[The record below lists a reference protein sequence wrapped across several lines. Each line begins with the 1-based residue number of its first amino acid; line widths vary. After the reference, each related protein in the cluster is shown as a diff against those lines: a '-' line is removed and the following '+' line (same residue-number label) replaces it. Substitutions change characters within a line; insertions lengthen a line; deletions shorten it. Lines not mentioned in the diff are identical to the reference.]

1 MRYSLFNPLFDR
13 RVFMGE
19 PSGGGGGGG
28 GSSSSD
34 SGSSSSS
41 SSSKTET
48 PTFKNLTEASKAGY
62 HGQAVKIEGKS
73 GLQKVEFA
81 DKDYE
86 KKMAVASKKA
96 NNPNIADQFYEPPKD
111 DSTSSVKPKP
121 KPKPVTTTS
130 DDKKK
135 NVKVKSGDSLSKIA
149 ADNNTSVASIAA
161 ANPEITNVNTISVG
175 QELVVPTDTGE
186 STYAAGIGASGSGDV
201 TRNDDGSISVATGTK
216 ESTELIPVETGGVE
230 PVTTT
235 VNTADT
241 TTYKPGQLTESAT
254 TAGTATTTEAGKA
267 AKAAPKD
274 GGDKKPNALGYGY
287 YNQQGVW
294 IPPDIDMY
302 DGGGPGIS
310 GEVFGSA
317 GGVEADVNNDGY
329 VTKEEAEAAAEKGIF
344 KYGIGAASNAVGA
357 TPLGSGKAP
366 TGVAGVIASGG
377 ILGSALGNEYEPREQ
392 MFGPGKSMTQEQVDE
407 YMADVAQRSQE
418 AMKAQQ
424 EKINESDDGPTE
436 VVAVEDVKGPE
447 DPCPAGYKFDAEKGQ
462 CVIDPFQ
469 TPFPDAPTTPV
480 SPVTT
485 LPGTVS
491 PSGLSPYTQIGSMTL
506 PQLQPTRV
514 AATNP
519 LAMQQAQMPQQ
530 GLGTLA
536 PAINKVV

>member
-28 GSSSSD
+28 SSSSD
-34 SGSSSSS
+34 SGSSSS

-62 HGQAVKIEGKS
+62 HGQAVNIEGK

-81 DKDYE
+81 DKSYD
-86 KKMAVASKKA
+86 KKMANASTKATTTTTTAAKTTTKKS
-96 NNPNIADQFYEPPKD
+96 D
-111 DSTSSVKPKP
+111 D
-121 KPKPVTTTS
+121 KPKPVMTTS
-130 DDKKK
+130 NDKKK

-149 ADNNTSVASIAA
+149 ADNNTSVAAIAA

-175 QELVVPTDTGE
+175 QDLVVPTDTGE
-186 STYAAGIGASGSGDV
+186 ATYAAGIGASGSGDV

-254 TAGTATTTEAGKA
+254 TAGTATTTEAGTA

-418 AMKAQQ
+418 AMEAQQ

-491 PSGLSPYTQIGSMTL
+491 PSGLSPYTQIGPMTL

-530 GLGTLA
+530 GLGILA

>member
-19 PSGGGGGGG
+19 PSGGGGGG
-28 GSSSSD
+28 SSSSD
-34 SGSSSSS
+34 SGSSSSSS

-62 HGQAVKIEGKS
+62 HGQAVNIEGK

-81 DKDYE
+81 DKSYD
-86 KKMAVASKKA
+86 KKMADASTKATTTTTTAAKTTTKKS
-96 NNPNIADQFYEPPKD
+96 D
-111 DSTSSVKPKP
+111 DKPK
-121 KPKPVTTTS
+121 VTTTAKS

-149 ADNNTSVASIAA
+149 ADNNTSVAAIAA

-175 QELVVPTDTGE
+175 QDLVVPTDTGE
-186 STYAAGIGASGSGDV
+186 ATYAAGIGASGSGDV

-235 VNTADT
+235 VNTAET

-254 TAGTATTTEAGKA
+254 TAGTATTTEAGTA

-366 TGVAGVIASGG
+366 TGLAGVIASGG

-418 AMKAQQ
+418 AMEAQQ

-491 PSGLSPYTQIGSMTL
+491 PSGLSPYTQIGPVTL
-506 PQLQPTRV
+506 GQLKPTVV
-514 AATNP
+514 ANP
-519 LAMQQAQMPQQ
+519 LLTTPPRAMPMPQQ

>member
-13 RVFMGE
+13 RVFGE
-19 PSGGGGGGG
+19 PSGGGGGG

-41 SSSKTET
+41 SSSKKDET

-62 HGQAVKIEGKS
+62 HGQAVNIEGK
-73 GLQKVEFA
+73 GLQKVEFE
-81 DKDYE
+81 DKEYE

-121 KPKPVTTTS
+121 KPVTTTTS

-149 ADNNTSVASIAA
+149 ADNNTSVASIVA

-175 QELVVPTDTGE
+175 QDLVVPTDTGE

-201 TRNDDGSISVATGTK
+201 TRNDDGSISVATGTR

-230 PVTTT
+230 PITTT
-235 VNTADT
+235 VNTAET

-254 TAGTATTTEAGKA
+254 AAGTATTSTA
-267 AKAAPKD
+267 AAAPQD
-274 GGDKKPNALGYGY
+274 GGEKKPNIFGYGY
-287 YNQQGVW
+287 YNREGVW
-294 IPPDIDMY
+294 IPPDIDMI

-310 GEVFGSA
+310 GQVFGSS
-317 GGVEADVNNDGY
+317 GGIDADRDFGNDDGY
-329 VTKEEAEAAAEKGIF
+329 VEDWEAEAAAKAGKF

-357 TPLGSGKAP
+357 TPYGSGIDP
-366 TGVAGVIASGG
+366 TGIAGMIHGEAMETP
-377 ILGSALGNEYEPREQ
+377 L
-392 MFGPGKSMTQEQVDE
+392 FGPGKSMTQEQVDA
-407 YMADVAQRSQE
+407 YMADVSKRSQE
-418 AMKAQQ
+418 AMEAQQ
-424 EKINESDDGPTE
+424 QKINESDDGPTE
-436 VVAVEDVKGPE
+436 VVAVEDVQPE
-447 DPCPAGYKFDAEKGQ
+447 DPCPEGYKFDAEKGQ

-469 TPFPDAPTTPV
+469 TPFPDTPTTTPTTPIGV
-480 SPVTT
+480 

-491 PSGLSPYTQIGSMTL
+491 PSGLSPYTQIGPLTL
-506 PQLQPTRV
+506 GQLQPTRI
-514 AATNP
+514 AAVNP
-519 LAMQQAQMPQQ
+519 LAMQQAQMPQPTQQ

-536 PAINKVV
+536 PTINRVV

>member
-28 GSSSSD
+28 SSSSD

-41 SSSKTET
+41 SSSSSSKKET

-62 HGQAVKIEGKS
+62 HGQAVNIEGK

-81 DKDYE
+81 DKSYD
-86 KKMAVASKKA
+86 KKMADASTKATTTTTTAAKTTTKKS
-96 NNPNIADQFYEPPKD
+96 D
-111 DSTSSVKPKP
+111 DKPK
-121 KPKPVTTTS
+121 VTTTAKS

-149 ADNNTSVASIAA
+149 ADNNTSVAAIAA

-175 QELVVPTDTGE
+175 QDLVVPTDTGE
-186 STYAAGIGASGSGDV
+186 ATYAAGIGASGSGDV

-235 VNTADT
+235 VNTAET

-254 TAGTATTTEAGKA
+254 TAGTATTTEAGTADTTK
-267 AKAAPKD
+267 KPPQD
-274 GGDKKPNALGYGY
+274 GGKNKPNMFGYGY

-294 IPPDIDMY
+294 IPPDIDMV

-310 GEVFGSA
+310 GAVFGSA

-344 KYGIGAASNAVGA
+344 KYGIGTVSNAVGA
-357 TPLGSGKAP
+357 TPYGSGIDP
-366 TGVAGVIASGG
+366 TGIAGMIHGDAMETP
-377 ILGSALGNEYEPREQ
+377 L
-392 MFGPGKSMTQEQVDE
+392 FGPGVSMTQEQVDE
-407 YMADVAQRSQE
+407 YMADVTKRSQE
-418 AMKAQQ
+418 AMEAQQ
-424 EKINESDDGPTE
+424 KKINESDDGPTE
-436 VVAVEDVKGPE
+436 VVSVEDVQVK
-447 DPCPAGYKFDAEKGQ
+447 DPCPEGYMMDPKTQQ

-469 TPFPDAPTTPV
+469 QPFADAPVYGGPV
-480 SPVTT
+480 AP
-485 LPGTVS
+485 PGQQ
-491 PSGLSPYTQIGSMTL
+491 PAGLSPYTQIGPITL
-506 PQLQPTRV
+506 PQLRPTRV
-514 AATNP
+514 ATV
-519 LAMQQAQMPQQ
+519 PQQ
-530 GLGTLA
+530 QQGGLGALA
-536 PAINKVV
+536 PILPGTSRVS